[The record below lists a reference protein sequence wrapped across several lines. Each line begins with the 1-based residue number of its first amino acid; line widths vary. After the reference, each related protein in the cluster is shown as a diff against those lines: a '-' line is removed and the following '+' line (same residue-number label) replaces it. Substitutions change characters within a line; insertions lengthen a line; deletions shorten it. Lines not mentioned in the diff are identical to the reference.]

1 MWPFTKRKGLIKSK
15 YLSDSGIDSSFSDA
29 FQRSKRKLRVAKT
42 ELQQQDKDYESQ
54 LGELHSSKKMMD
66 NQIKRLTNE
75 AEAPGKS
82 RMAVNDLMVQLAEL
96 EKQYLQDSK
105 KTRDFMAKL
114 RQVRVTIWLLEKIL
128 DGTHN
133 DPEALSNPPEEGWVG
148 DWEDLFLSIPDAGH
162 LDAEMRN
169 ELLERFDINE
179 HRTVSEESVKNDDD
193 DVDPLV

>member
-1 MWPFTKRKGLIKSK
+1 
-15 YLSDSGIDSSFSDA
+15 
-29 FQRSKRKLRVAKT
+29 
-42 ELQQQDKDYESQ
+42 
-54 LGELHSSKKMMD
+54 
-66 NQIKRLTNE
+66 
-75 AEAPGKS
+75 
-82 RMAVNDLMVQLAEL
+82 
-96 EKQYLQDSK
+96 
-105 KTRDFMAKL
+105 MAKL